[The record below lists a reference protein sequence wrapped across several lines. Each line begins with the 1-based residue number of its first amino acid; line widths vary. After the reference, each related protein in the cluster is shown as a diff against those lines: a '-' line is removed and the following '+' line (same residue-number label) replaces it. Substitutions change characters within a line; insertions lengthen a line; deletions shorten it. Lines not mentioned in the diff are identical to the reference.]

1 MSLNSSMIKIFMLKL
16 FLYLFLVTFLSL
28 NFSYSIAKTVDENST
43 KKNIQSE
50 KNKGSNES
58 KKQVTSKSQTSVSR
72 SATDKSKK
80 NVKSPKN
87 PREVRPTVLPR
98 STNQVKS
105 TSARVSSGTALGLGK
120 NSDVLNLKSN
130 VALVVDQQNQDVIFD
145 KSAQVVLPVASITKL
160 LTAIT
165 VLDAKLPLEEVLEI
179 NEQDAAIYKNSRL
192 AKGTSLTRQE
202 ALLLALMSS
211 ENRAAYTLGRN
222 YPGGINSFMQAMNR
236 KAKEIGMMH
245 SSFED
250 PTGLTSKNVASAE
263 DLAIL
268 VNVAYQYPL
277 IRQFTTT
284 PSHIKEI
291 HQRDQLFLNSN
302 RLVRSGDMEVLIQ
315 KTGYISEAGRCL
327 VMMTMVKNKPYT
339 MVFLDSVGVQS
350 RFADAIR
357 VKEWIENTD
366 QHPALRK
373 ISNLKPLVN

>member
-1 MSLNSSMIKIFMLKL
+1 MQKKSRFK
-16 FLYLFLVTFLSL
+16 LYLLTLILS
-28 NFSYSIAKTVDENST
+28 FSCSAVVLAKTTDESSS
-43 KKNIQSE
+43 KKNIQAE
-50 KNKGSNES
+50 KNKPR
-58 KKQVTSKSQTSVSR
+58 KSTKDTKSSITAKSIR
-72 SATDKSKK
+72 ADKSKK

-98 STNQVKS
+98 SSVNKAES
-105 TSARVSSGTALGLGK
+105 IAPRVSAGTALGLGK
-120 NSDVLNLKSN
+120 NGDELNLKSN
-130 VALVVDQQNQDVIFD
+130 VAIIVDYQNQDIIFD
-145 KSAQVVLPVASITKL
+145 KNSQVSLPVASITKL
-160 LTAIT
+160 LTAMV
-165 VLDAKLPLEEVLEI
+165 VLDAKLPMDEILEI

-192 AKGTSLTRQE
+192 VKGTKLTRQE

-222 YPGGINSFMQAMNR
+222 YPGGIKAFMAVVNL
-236 KAKEIGMMH
+236 KTKEIGMKNAA
-245 SSFED
+245 FED

-268 VNVAYQYPL
+268 VNAAYQYPL

-284 PSHIKEI
+284 PNHTKEI
-291 HQRDQLFLNSN
+291 NQREQQFLNSN

-327 VMMTMVKNKPYT
+327 VMMALVNNKPYT

-357 VKEWIENTD
+357 VKEWIESSD
-366 QHPALRK
+366 HAMLRK
-373 ISNLKPLVN
+373 LPNTKVVAN

>member
-1 MSLNSSMIKIFMLKL
+1 MQKKSRFK
-16 FLYLFLVTFLSL
+16 LYLLTLILS
-28 NFSYSIAKTVDENST
+28 FSCSAVVLAKTTDESSS
-43 KKNIQSE
+43 KKNIQAE
-50 KNKGSNES
+50 KNKPR
-58 KKQVTSKSQTSVSR
+58 KSTKDTKSSITAKSIR
-72 SATDKSKK
+72 ADKSKK

-98 STNQVKS
+98 SSVNKAES
-105 TSARVSSGTALGLGK
+105 IAPRVSAGTALGLGK
-120 NSDVLNLKSN
+120 NGDELNLKSN
-130 VALVVDQQNQDVIFD
+130 VAIIVDYQNQDIIFD
-145 KSAQVVLPVASITKL
+145 KNSQVSLPVASITKL
-160 LTAIT
+160 LTAMV
-165 VLDAKLPLEEVLEI
+165 VLDAKLPMDEILEI

-192 AKGTSLTRQE
+192 VKGTKLTRQE

-222 YPGGINSFMQAMNR
+222 YPGGIKAFMAVVNL
-236 KAKEIGMMH
+236 KAKEIGMKNAA
-245 SSFED
+245 FED

-268 VNVAYQYPL
+268 VNAAYQYPL

-284 PSHIKEI
+284 PNHTKEI
-291 HQRDQLFLNSN
+291 NQREQQFLNSN

-327 VMMTMVKNKPYT
+327 VMMALVNNKPYT

-357 VKEWIENTD
+357 VKEWIESSE
-366 QHPALRK
+366 HAALRK
-373 ISNLKPLVN
+373 LPNTKSVAN

>member
-1 MSLNSSMIKIFMLKL
+1 MQKKSRFK
-16 FLYLFLVTFLSL
+16 LYLLTLILS
-28 NFSYSIAKTVDENST
+28 FSCSAVVLAKTTDESSS
-43 KKNIQSE
+43 KKNIQAE
-50 KNKGSNES
+50 KNKPR
-58 KKQVTSKSQTSVSR
+58 KSTKDTKSSITAKSIR
-72 SATDKSKK
+72 ADKSKK

-98 STNQVKS
+98 SSVNKVES
-105 TSARVSSGTALGLGK
+105 IAPRVSAGTALGLGK
-120 NSDVLNLKSN
+120 NGDELNLKSN
-130 VALVVDQQNQDVIFD
+130 VAISVDYQNQDIIFD
-145 KSAQVVLPVASITKL
+145 KNSQVSLPVASITKL
-160 LTAIT
+160 LTAMV
-165 VLDAKLPLEEVLEI
+165 VLDAKLPMDEILEI

-192 AKGTSLTRQE
+192 VKGTKLTRQE

-222 YPGGINSFMQAMNR
+222 YPGGIKAFMAVVNL
-236 KAKEIGMMH
+236 KTKEIGMKNAA
-245 SSFED
+245 FED

-268 VNVAYQYPL
+268 VNAAYQYPL

-284 PSHIKEI
+284 PNHTKEI
-291 HQRDQLFLNSN
+291 NQRAQQFLNSN

-327 VMMTMVKNKPYT
+327 VMMALVNNKPYT

-357 VKEWIENTD
+357 VKEWIESSD
-366 QHPALRK
+366 HAMLRK
-373 ISNLKPLVN
+373 LPNTKVVAN

>member
-1 MSLNSSMIKIFMLKL
+1 MQKKSRFK
-16 FLYLFLVTFLSL
+16 LYLLTLILS
-28 NFSYSIAKTVDENST
+28 FSCSAVVLAKTTDESSS
-43 KKNIQSE
+43 KKNIQAE
-50 KNKGSNES
+50 KNKPR
-58 KKQVTSKSQTSVSR
+58 KSTKDTKSSITAKSIR
-72 SATDKSKK
+72 ADKSKK

-98 STNQVKS
+98 SSVNKAES
-105 TSARVSSGTALGLGK
+105 IAPRVSAGTALGLGK
-120 NSDVLNLKSN
+120 NGDELNLKSN
-130 VALVVDQQNQDVIFD
+130 VAIIVDYQNQDIIFD
-145 KSAQVVLPVASITKL
+145 KNSQVSLPVASITKL
-160 LTAIT
+160 LTAMV
-165 VLDAKLPLEEVLEI
+165 VLDAKLPMDEILEI

-192 AKGTSLTRQE
+192 VKGTKLTRQE

-222 YPGGINSFMQAMNR
+222 YPGGIKAFMAVVNL
-236 KAKEIGMMH
+236 KTKEIGMKNAA
-245 SSFED
+245 FED

-268 VNVAYQYPL
+268 VNAAYQYPL

-284 PSHIKEI
+284 PNHTKEI
-291 HQRDQLFLNSN
+291 NQRAQQFLNSN

-327 VMMTMVKNKPYT
+327 VMMALVNNKPYT

-357 VKEWIENTD
+357 VKEWIESSD
-366 QHPALRK
+366 HAMLRK
-373 ISNLKPLVN
+373 LPNTKVVAN

>member
-1 MSLNSSMIKIFMLKL
+1 MQKTSRFKV
-16 FLYLFLVTFLSL
+16 FLATLILS
-28 NFSYSIAKTVDENST
+28 FSYSSGVLAKTTDESSS
-43 KKNIQSE
+43 KKNMQAE
-50 KNKGSNES
+50 RNKS
-58 KKQVTSKSQTSVSR
+58 SKSSKTSS
-72 SATDKSKK
+72 SDKSKKK

-98 STNQVKS
+98 SSVKKAEPVS
-105 TSARVSSGTALGLGK
+105 PRVSAGNALGLGK
-120 NSDVLNLKSN
+120 QGDELNLKSN
-130 VALVVDQQNQDVIFD
+130 VAVIVDQQNLDIIFD
-145 KSAQVVLPVASITKL
+145 KNSQIPLPVASITKL
-160 LTAIT
+160 LTAMV
-165 VLDAKLPLEEVLEI
+165 VLDAKLPLDEILEI

-192 AKGTSLTRQE
+192 IKGTTLSRQE

-222 YPGGINSFMQAMNR
+222 YPGGIKVFMAAVNR
-236 KAKEIGMMH
+236 KTKEIGMKNAT
-245 SSFED
+245 FED

-268 VNVAYQYPL
+268 VNAAYQYPL

-284 PSHIKEI
+284 PNYIKEI
-291 HQRDQLFLNSN
+291 NKRDQQFLNSN

-327 VMMTMVKNKPYT
+327 VMMVLVNNKPYT

-357 VKEWIENTD
+357 VKEWIESSERA
-366 QHPALRK
+366 ALRK
-373 ISNLKPLVN
+373 LPNTKLVAN

>member
-1 MSLNSSMIKIFMLKL
+1 MQKKSRFK
-16 FLYLFLVTFLSL
+16 LYLLTLILS
-28 NFSYSIAKTVDENST
+28 FSCSAVVLAKTTDESSS
-43 KKNIQSE
+43 KKNIQAE
-50 KNKGSNES
+50 KNKPR
-58 KKQVTSKSQTSVSR
+58 KSTKDTKSSITAKSIR
-72 SATDKSKK
+72 ADKSKK

-98 STNQVKS
+98 SSVNKAES
-105 TSARVSSGTALGLGK
+105 IAPRVSAGTALGLSK
-120 NSDVLNLKSN
+120 NGDELNLKSN
-130 VALVVDQQNQDVIFD
+130 VAIIVDYQNQDIIFD
-145 KSAQVVLPVASITKL
+145 KNSQVSLPVASITKL
-160 LTAIT
+160 LTAMV
-165 VLDAKLPLEEVLEI
+165 VLDAKLPMDEILEI

-192 AKGTSLTRQE
+192 VKGTKLTRQE

-222 YPGGINSFMQAMNR
+222 YPGGIKAFMAVVNL
-236 KAKEIGMMH
+236 KTKEIGMKNAA
-245 SSFED
+245 FED

-268 VNVAYQYPL
+268 VNAAYQYPL

-284 PSHIKEI
+284 PNHTKEI
-291 HQRDQLFLNSN
+291 NQRAQQFLNSN

-327 VMMTMVKNKPYT
+327 VMMALVNNKPYT

-357 VKEWIENTD
+357 VKEWIESSD
-366 QHPALRK
+366 HAMLRK
-373 ISNLKPLVN
+373 LPNTKVVAN